1 MRKYKKNGTG
11 RKNGERRAAVARAAA
26 VCGGWRAAGVGRR
39 VAGGGRRVAGGGWRA
54 AGGEQRAVRIIG
66 DVLRS
71 KRPQTA
77 RPQDRKTARPQNSA
91 RVQTFSK
98 N

>member
-1 MRKYKKNGTG
+1 MRKYKKEWHRAEERLAASGG
-11 RKNGERRAAVARAAA
+11 RRVAA
-26 VCGGWRAAGVGRR
+26 VCGGRCA
-39 VAGGGRRVAGGGWRA
+39 AGGGWRA

-71 KRPQTA
+71 KRRQTA
-77 RPQDRKTARPQNSA
+77 RPQDCKTARPQNSA

>member
-1 MRKYKKNGTG
+1 MRKYKKEWHRAEERLAASGG
-11 RKNGERRAAVARAAA
+11 GVRRA
-26 VCGGWRAAGVGRR
+26 VC
-39 VAGGGRRVAGGGWRA
+39 GGWRA

-71 KRPQTA
+71 KRRQTA
-77 RPQDRKTARPQNSA
+77 RPQDCKTARPQNSA

>member
-1 MRKYKKNGTG
+1 MRKYKKEWHRAEERLAASGG
-11 RKNGERRAAVARAAA
+11 RRVAA
-26 VCGGWRAAGVGRR
+26 VCGGRCA
-39 VAGGGRRVAGGGWRA
+39 AGGGWRA

-77 RPQDRKTARPQNSA
+77 RPQDRMTARPQNSA

>member
-1 MRKYKKNGTG
+1 MRKYKKEWHRAEERLAASGG
-11 RKNGERRAAVARAAA
+11 RRVAA
-26 VCGGWRAAGVGRR
+26 VCGGRCA
-39 VAGGGRRVAGGGWRA
+39 AGGGRRV

-71 KRPQTA
+71 KRPQDRKTA
-77 RPQDRKTARPQNSA
+77 RLQDRKTARPQNSA

>member
-1 MRKYKKNGTG
+1 MAQGG
-11 RKNGERRAAVARAAA
+11 RTASGERRAASGGGVRRA
-26 VCGGWRAAGVGRR
+26 VC
-39 VAGGGRRVAGGGWRA
+39 GGWRA

-77 RPQDRKTARPQNSA
+77 RPQDRMTARPQNSA

>member
-1 MRKYKKNGTG
+1 MRKYKKEWH
-11 RKNGERRAAVARAAA
+11 RAEERLAASGGGVRRA
-26 VCGGWRAAGVGRR
+26 VCGGWR
-39 VAGGGRRVAGGGWRA
+39 VAGGGR
-54 AGGEQRAVRIIG
+54 EQRAVRIIG

-77 RPQDRKTARPQNSA
+77 RPQDRMTARPQNSA